1 MKTLYIFIKLNC
13 WILRGEKVLAHIY
26 DILESNPIIGA
37 LPHMVLPN
45 EKELEKVE
53 VFFLLSGSV
62 MEIHER
68 VAFLKG
74 LGKKVFIHADL
85 IEGLAK
91 DTIAIDYIKT
101 HIKPDGIMSTRS
113 NLLRHGKEVGLIT
126 VQRIFVIDSLSFES
140 GIKMIEN
147 YKPDFVEVM
156 PGIVPSAISELR
168 EKISPPIIAGGMIK
182 KKTDVIEALKAGA
195 IAISTSKRELW
206 DLD

>member
-74 LGKKVFIHADL
+74 LGKRFLFMQTLSKGWPRIRLPL
-85 IEGLAK
+85 I
-91 DTIAIDYIKT
+91 I
-101 HIKPDGIMSTRS
+101 
-113 NLLRHGKEVGLIT
+113 
-126 VQRIFVIDSLSFES
+126 
-140 GIKMIEN
+140 
-147 YKPDFVEVM
+147 
-156 PGIVPSAISELR
+156 
-168 EKISPPIIAGGMIK
+168 
-182 KKTDVIEALKAGA
+182 
-195 IAISTSKRELW
+195 
-206 DLD
+206 